1 MPSPP
6 PPPPTSTA
14 AAAQPQQPTAAQI
27 ALHAAELYALEQLAA
42 RAVALPLRARLIR
55 IQRRAAT
62 AWITAFGSLD
72 AAADPIRQGQ
82 VIAAI
87 RRELADVPAG
97 RSDVL
102 RSYANRALDLGIT
115 QAGRETGTNTAGVDA
130 GLDDTTLR
138 AIAGLPAAVAERI
151 ADADGALNTAGP
163 AFSDVAAALA
173 KAHRA
178 ANDAQAATVQAV
190 NGAAN
195 TGIAAV
201 ADALDAQRLLIAEPD
216 ACLTCLGLSG
226 RVADPGQS
234 FDAAH
239 AAAFTAKPRIW
250 PPGPIYSP
258 PIHPHCRCRT
268 AVWRGSVAGAVD
280 LPAALRREAQR
291 SVLKG
296 WSLPSES
303 GPERVRAAQRLLN
316 RGVNAPATVQAYAR
330 AAVRRGRFTT
340 RAVPAAPSRRTPS
353 TR

>member
-6 PPPPTSTA
+6 PQQPTD
-14 AAAQPQQPTAAQI
+14 AQPQQPTAAQI

-42 RAVALPLRARLIR
+42 RVVAAPLRSRLIR

-62 AWITAFGSLD
+62 AWITAFGSLGAD
-72 AAADPIRQGQ
+72 ADPIRQGQ
-82 VIAAI
+82 IIATI
-87 RRELADVPAG
+87 SRELAAVPTG
-97 RSDVL
+97 IGKPL
-102 RSYANRALDLGIT
+102 RDYADRALALGIT
-115 QAGRETGTNTAGVDA
+115 QAGREVGVDTGGINA
-130 GLDDTTLR
+130 GLDDATLR
-138 AIAGLPAAVAERI
+138 AVAGLNAAVAGRI
-151 ADADGALNTAGP
+151 ADAEAALNTAGP
-163 AFSDVAAALA
+163 AFADVASALA
-173 KAHRA
+173 HAHRA
-178 ANDAQAATVQAV
+178 ASDAQAATVQTV

-226 RVADPGQS
+226 RLADPGQP

-268 AVWRGSVAGAVD
+268 AVWRGSVAGGTD
-280 LPAALRREAQR
+280 LPSALRREAQR

-303 GPERVRAAQRLLN
+303 GPERVRAAQQLLN
-316 RGVNAPATVQAYAR
+316 RGVNAPAAVQAYAR
-330 AAVRRGRFTT
+330 AAVRRGKFTT
-340 RAVPAAPSRRTPS
+340 RAVPIPPRRSPS